1 VRVYADH
8 DRQKP
13 PAGPSTVRY
22 AERDHAAIRSWT
34 VHERGGH
41 YAAHQAPE
49 LLVADIRAFFT
60 GLRGGA

>member
-1 VRVYADH
+1 
-8 DRQKP
+8 
-13 PAGPSTVRY
+13 
-22 AERDHAAIRSWT
+22 

>member
-1 VRVYADH
+1 
-8 DRQKP
+8 
-13 PAGPSTVRY
+13 
-22 AERDHAAIRSWT
+22 

-60 GLRGGA
+60 ALRGGA